1 MTNEP
6 SPEDC
11 RLRYA
16 DRIANELAEI
26 AQDGD
31 DTKADRKP
39 VVLDQQSVGRLSR
52 MDALQ
57 GQAMARAMQGRRDG
71 RAVALRAAL
80 ERLAGEDFG
89 WCEDCG
95 EFIGLKRLDL
105 DPTLQR
111 CVECAR

>member
-1 MTNEP
+1 M
-6 SPEDC
+6 
-11 RLRYA
+11 RLQE
-16 DRIANELAEI
+16 ELEAL
-26 AQDGD
+26 AQAAD
-31 DTKADRKP
+31 DTVADRKP

-57 GQAMARAMQGRRDG
+57 GQAMAKAMQGRRDG
-71 RAVALRAAL
+71 RVRAVQAAL

-105 DPTLQR
+105 DPTLRR
-111 CVECAR
+111 CVECAS